1 MNWLLISIG
10 GGFALFV
17 LLIVFFVVL
26 SRKQYRYE
34 ALIIAEV
41 GGSDVLIRDKAKA
54 YQTDDGYWAVVF
66 QHQRDT
72 MVKSPPY
79 KFWTLFSSPKVAEDM
94 LSDGQKGYDRG
105 EVMSMLNRGLI
116 MKKVGEGDMKP
127 VRINQDKDLE
137 VIDQDDLAFKV
148 SSTRD
153 REEVKKNKWGTYA
166 PYVVFGAT
174 VLISGLLFVFAFI
187 YLNMTLAENID
198 AICSGASNAARTAT
212 NSTSFLPGVGA

>member
-1 MNWLLISIG
+1 MSWLLYSVG
-10 GGFALFV
+10 GGFVLFIVLAFFIVALN
-17 LLIVFFVVL
+17 
-26 SRKQYRYE
+26 RKQYRYD

-41 GGSDVLIRDKAKA
+41 GGSNVLIRDKAKA
-54 YQTDDGYWAVVF
+54 YQTDDGYWAIIF

-79 KFWTLFSSPKVAEDM
+79 KFWTLFSDPKVAEDM
-94 LSDGQKGYDRG
+94 LGSGQKGYERG
-105 EVMSMLNRGLI
+105 EVMNMLNRGVI
-116 MKKVGEGDMKP
+116 MKKMGEGDMKP

-166 PYVVFGAT
+166 PYIIAAGTIF
-174 VLISGLLFVFAFI
+174 ISAMLFVFAYI
-187 YLNMTLAENID
+187 YLNMSMTENIN
-198 AICSGASNAARTAT
+198 AICSGASQAAQAAS
-212 NSTSFLPGVGA
+212 NSSFVLPGVGA